1 VTRKSSRTLA
11 FGCLLALAPSV
22 VLAQTPT
29 PTPPLTLELAVD
41 RFLARNLAVEAAR
54 YRVDAARAERL
65 AARLRPNPTL
75 VLSAEN
81 VKLSGPTPAGELYE
95 VTSSVSYPIELGGKR
110 RLRVETAEAT
120 VAVAEAQFADALR
133 QRLADL
139 KRAFYDV
146 LLARAG
152 LDHALEIR
160 QTFDTL
166 VDLNQARLEEG
177 AVAESDLL
185 KVRLERGKHQTA
197 LTQAELTLRQAG
209 IRLLDLLGESDFST
223 AGTVTGAL
231 NVTATPPDLEALRAA
246 ALSERPSLQAAQHAV
261 ALAARRIALERAR
274 ATVDVSPFVGLRR
287 VGENNTVLFG
297 ISVPLPIH
305 DRNQGG
311 IARAVAEEKAAEA
324 ELAVHRNRVLAE
336 VESAWHTWQ
345 TARAQP
351 AVFERELLRQAEES
365 YAIALAA
372 YQEGAIGLV
381 EYLEAQRT
389 HADVRLQYAR
399 SLFDAQAALLLLELA
414 VGRDVAR

>member
-29 PTPPLTLELAVD
+29 PTPPLTLERAVD

-95 VTSSVSYPIELGGKR
+95 VTSSVSYPIELGDKR